1 MAAVLRIRAVW
12 LLAGVYT
19 GRILKGDK
27 PVRTAR
33 SRKST
38 KVELI
43 INLKTAKVF
52 GLTCRRSS
60 HCARRSANLARCSM
74 DRRPTSLSQGC
85 LPSRLDFCTIR
96 EANGAM

>member
-52 GLTCRRSS
+52 GLTVPPPLIA
-60 HCARRSANLARCSM
+60 HCA
-74 DRRPTSLSQGC
+74 DEV
-85 LPSRLDFCTIR
+85 I
-96 EANGAM
+96 E